1 MYTSNN
7 TVKKSAFKDIIKF
20 GCLGI
25 LMGFIIIAVV
35 EIKLNIESIRKI
47 DQELMTNFESGSET
61 QYLLGKAGY
70 AVLNDD
76 NEAVISI
83 LLPNISKFTNRNE
96 ASQAY
101 GFLAAAEYKLGHPQ
115 LAAGYLEL
123 MYANEPTTHNL
134 YTLALAYDG
143 GGNLKKALEKY
154 ALVVSFQDG
163 TVQPNEIAYAQQ
175 RIQEIMAINGINNQ
189 SP

>member
-7 TVKKSAFKDIIKF
+7 TVKKNAFKDIIKF

-25 LMGFIIIAVV
+25 VMGFMVIAFA

-47 DQELMTNFESGSET
+47 HQELMTNFESGSET

-76 NEAVISI
+76 NEAVVSI

-101 GFLAAAEYKLGHPQ
+101 GFLAASEYKLGHPQ
-115 LAAGYLEL
+115 LAAGY
-123 MYANEPTTHNL
+123 
-134 YTLALAYDG
+134 
-143 GGNLKKALEKY
+143 
-154 ALVVSFQDG
+154 
-163 TVQPNEIAYAQQ
+163 
-175 RIQEIMAINGINNQ
+175 
-189 SP
+189 

>member
-1 MYTSNN
+1 MYTAKSN
-7 TVKKSAFKDIIKF
+7 AFKDIIKF
-20 GCLGI
+20 GFLGI
-25 LMGFIIIAVV
+25 LIGLTIIAIL
-35 EIKLNIESIRKI
+35 EIKVNIESVMKIR
-47 DQELMTNFESGSET
+47 QELVTNLNSSSET
-61 QYLLGKAGY
+61 QYLLGKAAY
-70 AVLNDD
+70 ASLKGENK
-76 NEAVISI
+76 EVISL
-83 LLPNISKFTNRNE
+83 LLPNISKFTNRHE

-101 GFLAAAEYKLGHPQ
+101 AFLAGAEYKLGHPQ

-123 MYANEPTTHNL
+123 MYANEPTSQNL

-143 GGNLKKALEKY
+143 GGNLRKALEKY

-189 SP
+189 AP